1 MSDCAYRQTFD
12 IPAPFHALTDAD
24 REVATLLYLDASLGQ
39 VGARHFTSDRAESVA
54 ASIRLIVTDVL
65 ALDAHAVLLAHNHPR
80 GDPRPSRQDMH
91 YTRRLFATLDA
102 IGVRLL
108 DHYVIAPGGW
118 MSFQREGLL

>member
-1 MSDCAYRQTFD
+1 MSDCAGGLTFD
-12 IPAPFHALTDAD
+12 IPAPFDALTHLD
-24 REVATLLYLDASLGQ
+24 REVALLLYLDASLAQ
-39 VGARHFTSDRAESVA
+39 VGARHLMSNRAESVDT
-54 ASIRLIVTDVL
+54 SIRLIVTDVL
-65 ALDAHAVLLAHNHPR
+65 ALDARAVLLAHNHPR